1 MQSNKIISD
10 LQSRQLELKAI
21 MSASDDRAA
30 KCFKM
35 GTSFKDEYPED
46 WATYVA
52 ANNEYNENEQTLIGL
67 QESLSEEY
75 EKSI

>member
-1 MQSNKIISD
+1 MDSKDKINE
-10 LQSRQLELKAI
+10 LQSRQLELRAI

-46 WATYVA
+46 WATYVS

-75 EKSI
+75 EESI

>member
-1 MQSNKIISD
+1 MSTKEKINE
-10 LQSRQLELKAI
+10 LQSRQLELRSI
-21 MSASDDRAA
+21 MASSDERAA

-75 EKSI
+75 EESI